1 MGTVQGS
8 KRVIKINSYCTGR
21 SDIAPPFTG
30 FGLPRQA
37 VWPVARNGR
46 KKSVPCLQLARVWS
60 MLGLLSVLLGH
71 WAISQ
76 HSIQRYKLQNDSL
89 SAQWDISSFKNVVCS
104 NTHITNELF
113 PTCPQKFLFMFIS
126 TLFVSVL
133 DYTFQITD
141 KIIQYTITIL
151 IFIK

>member
-1 MGTVQGS
+1 
-8 KRVIKINSYCTGR
+8 
-21 SDIAPPFTG
+21 
-30 FGLPRQA
+30 
-37 VWPVARNGR
+37 
-46 KKSVPCLQLARVWS
+46 

-76 HSIQRYKLQNDSL
+76 LSIQRYKLQNDSL
-89 SAQWDISSFKNVVCS
+89 SAQWDISSFKIVVCF
-104 NTHITNELF
+104 NTLITNEIF
-113 PTCPQKFLFMFIS
+113 QTCPQTFLFMFIS

-141 KIIQYTITIL
+141 KLMQYTITIL